1 MTCKGTLGVIAKN
14 AKVAPRF
21 AIRFKDSTALAEFAK
36 AHNLADPTMLGRWRV
51 DGLLPSVW
59 SRGCHWYSRVA
70 RVAGIG
76 ASLFRCTAV
85 FLRPN
90 LVARPTPCNNTKFA
104 QNSIQLIRF
113 KALNAV
119 ARKWQEDESKSNRN
133 TAAKTSSSSVGSQ
146 GRTAFLK
153 KLAPKVTSIDL
164 LSSSPRQR
172 KPDDKRQAE
181 DKTGQTPPS
190 RKVRDASYCWKK
202 NGKVA
207 LAQSMHA

>member
-1 MTCKGTLGVIAKN
+1 MQ
-14 AKVAPRF
+14 KVAPRF

-36 AHNLADPTMLGRWRV
+36 AHNLADPTMLVRWRV
-51 DGLLPSVW
+51 DGLLPSV
-59 SRGCHWYSRVA
+59 
-70 RVAGIG
+70 GILESQGWQVSELLYFG
-76 ASLFRCTAV
+76 AQHCV
-85 FLRPN
+85 FTSESCGKTNPLQYK
-90 LVARPTPCNNTKFA
+90 VA

-153 KLAPKVTSIDL
+153 KLALKVTSIDL